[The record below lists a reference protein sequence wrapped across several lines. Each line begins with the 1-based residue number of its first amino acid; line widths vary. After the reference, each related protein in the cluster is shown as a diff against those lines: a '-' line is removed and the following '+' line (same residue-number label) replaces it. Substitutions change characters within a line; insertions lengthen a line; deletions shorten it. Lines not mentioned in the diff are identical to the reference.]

1 MSQIRTVPVKND
13 RVYLRTTREQK
24 DLLRRAAD
32 LRHQQTTEFVLKASL
47 DAAEEVIAQEE
58 RIIMSERDFAHF
70 VELIEN
76 PKPPTQQLQE
86 AMAEYRRLK
95 IAYPDNNL

>member
-1 MSQIRTVPVKND
+1 MSQTRTVPVKND

-32 LRHQQTTEFVLKASL
+32 IRHQQTTEFVLKASL

-76 PKPPTQQLQE
+76 PKPPTENLRKM
-86 AMAEYRRLK
+86 MAEYDALK
-95 IAYPDNNL
+95 LAHPEANL